1 MLKDKKKK
9 KKGQSTLEYI
19 VLVTAV
25 VAVILVFMKPGG
37 IFQSRV
43 NATLDTVTN
52 TMTNMAGRLSTAQP
66 LSP

>member
-1 MLKDKKKK
+1 MLKDKK

-25 VAVILVFMKPGG
+25 VAIILIFLGPGG

-43 NATLDTVTN
+43 NTTLDTATN
-52 TMTNMAGRLSTAQP
+52 AMTNMAGRLSTSQP